1 MIYYL
6 IGFTALLAIPIG
18 LFDLGKRHMRR
29 ELRKNIVELEKIK
42 AFHTETNEDLSS
54 LIEIHFEELKKI
66 DEGLFVRNSKNKNL

>member
-6 IGFTALLAIPIG
+6 IGITTLLALPFS
-18 LFDLGKRHMRR
+18 LFELSKYHMKR
-29 ELRKNIVELEKIK
+29 ELRKNILELEKIK
-42 AFHTETNEDLSS
+42 ETSNEDLSA

>member
-6 IGFTALLAIPIG
+6 IAFTTLLALPFS
-18 LFDLGKRHMRR
+18 LFELSKYHMKR
-29 ELRKNIVELEKIK
+29 ELRKNILELEKIK
-42 AFHTETNEDLSS
+42 ETSNEDLSA